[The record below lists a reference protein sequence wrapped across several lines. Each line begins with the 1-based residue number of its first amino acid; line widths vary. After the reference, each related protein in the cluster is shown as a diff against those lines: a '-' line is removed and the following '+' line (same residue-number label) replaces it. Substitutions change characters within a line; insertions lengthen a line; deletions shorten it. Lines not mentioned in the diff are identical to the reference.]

1 MTSKRVEYCVTERM
15 LEHMQGTSMATKDAD
30 LGAHVCQEIH
40 LVTSVCESTGY
51 ERITRFMLV
60 SHRC

>member
-1 MTSKRVEYCVTERM
+1 
-15 LEHMQGTSMATKDAD
+15 MATKDAD